1 MGFSVNY
8 RSAVP
13 VDPARAEAISRSAAE
28 LCRGRTWLHCEPVW
42 FFPGP
47 VDGHLLGGS
56 KPNFLPHPADAESA
70 GRSGLPDGT
79 ARDMLDVLARL
90 SRDHGV
96 DWEISH
102 DYSVGPIGLIKE
114 GVCDDGVLT
123 DIEAF
128 ADLADGLSE
137 DLEDLGEEEFLA

>member
-8 RSAVP
+8 RSTGP
-13 VDPARAEAISRSAAE
+13 VDLAQAEAIARSAAE

-42 FFPGP
+42 FFPGSA
-47 VDGHLLGGS
+47 DGHLFGAS

-70 GRSGLPDGT
+70 GRSELPDGT
-79 ARDMLDVLARL
+79 ARDMLDVLVRL
-90 SRDHGV
+90 SREYGL

-102 DYSVGPIGLIKE
+102 DYSGGPIGFIRE
-114 GVCDDGVLT
+114 GVCDEGVLAE
-123 DIEAF
+123 IEAF

-137 DLEDLGEEEFLA
+137 DMEGLEEGGFLV